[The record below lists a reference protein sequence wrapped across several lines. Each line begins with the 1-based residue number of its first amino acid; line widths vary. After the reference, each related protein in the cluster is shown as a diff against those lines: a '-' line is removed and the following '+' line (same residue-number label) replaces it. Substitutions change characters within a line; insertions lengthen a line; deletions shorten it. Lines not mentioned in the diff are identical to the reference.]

1 MLATKSA
8 TIARRNAS
16 KTIARR
22 APRNA
27 LADAPP
33 RQDVYAEVTATI
45 IRQLEAG
52 RLPWVQPW
60 AANAS
65 TGSMMPHNA
74 STGRAYSGVNV
85 LLLWSAQMEAGYS
98 SAAWMTFNQARE
110 LGGCV
115 RKGSKGRMIVY
126 ADRFTPASEKE
137 RAVKEGDEAQSRF
150 FLKRHTVFNVAQ
162 IDGLP
167 DRFSV
172 EPELVGERQQIE
184 AAERLIEASGVEF
197 RIGGDKAYYV
207 PALDFV
213 QVPDQRRFADQ
224 VNFYRTVCHELC
236 HATGHKSRLDRNLLT
251 IDGLKDRAREEL
263 VAEMGSA
270 FVCASL
276 TIVPTV
282 RHADYI
288 GSWLE
293 VLKNDNRAIFKAA
306 SAASKAADWL
316 LSRVEG

>member
-8 TIARRNAS
+8 TIARRNAP
-16 KTIARR
+16 KTAARR

-27 LADAPP
+27 LMDATP
-33 RQDVYAEVTATI
+33 RQDIYAEVTATI

-60 AANAS
+60 AGNA
-65 TGSMMPHNA
+65 GAAMPHNA

-115 RKGSKGRMIVY
+115 RKGSKGTMVVY
-126 ADRFTPASEKE
+126 ADRFVPKGEAE
-137 RAVKEGDEAQSRF
+137 RAAKDGGEAKAIP
-150 FLKRHTVFNVAQ
+150 FLKRFVVFNVAQ

-167 DRFSV
+167 DRFNV
-172 EPELVGERQQIE
+172 EPKLVGERQQIE
-184 AAERLIEASGVEF
+184 AAEHLIEASGVEF
-197 RIGGDKAYYV
+197 RIGGDKAFYV
-207 PALDFV
+207 PSQDFV
-213 QVPDQRRFADQ
+213 QVPDQRRFSDQ
-224 VNFYRTVCHELC
+224 INYYRTACHELC
-236 HATGHKSRLDRNLLT
+236 HATGHKTRLDRNLLT
-251 IDGLKDRAREEL
+251 IDGMADRAREEL

-270 FVCASL
+270 FVLASL
-276 TIVPTV
+276 SIVPTV

-293 VLKNDNRAIFKAA
+293 VLKNDNRAIFRAA